1 MNQDLDIVR
10 IINKPLNW
18 TSFDVCNY
26 LKREYPKK
34 TKIGH
39 AGTLDPLA
47 TGVLVIAIG
56 KATKRIDTVQ
66 SQVKEYEAEVT
77 FGAST
82 ITYDAEAY
90 PDEINQTSEL
100 TESIII
106 EASKNFVG
114 EIDQTPPAFSALKI
128 NGKRAYELARAGEVV
143 VMKSR
148 KATVYSI
155 ELLNFEQIA
164 GITKISLRISC
175 AKGTYIRS
183 IANDLGVALGCGA
196 FLSKLVR
203 TKIGEY
209 TIENSEPFSK
219 DIN

>member
-47 TGVLVIAIG
+47 TGVLVIAVG
-56 KATKRIDTVQ
+56 KATKRIDTIQ
-66 SQVKEYEAEVT
+66 AQVKEYEAEVT

-82 ITYDAEAY
+82 LTYDAEVY
-90 PDEINQTSEL
+90 PEEIKETNEL
-100 TESIII
+100 TESIIN
-106 EASKNFVG
+106 ESLKNFVG

-148 KATVYSI
+148 KATVYNI
-155 ELLNFEQIA
+155 ELLNFEQIN
-164 GITKISLRISC
+164 GITKISLRINC

-203 TKIGEY
+203 TKVGEY
-209 TIENSEPFSK
+209 NIENSEPFAK
-219 DIN
+219 EIN